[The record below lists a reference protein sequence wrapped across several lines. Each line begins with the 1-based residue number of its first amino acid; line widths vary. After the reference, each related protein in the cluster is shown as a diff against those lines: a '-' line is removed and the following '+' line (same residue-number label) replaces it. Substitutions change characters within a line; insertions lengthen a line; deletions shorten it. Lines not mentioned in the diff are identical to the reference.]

1 MPKAHLTTRT
11 GAKLTVEGSAEEVA
25 LIVRQIQG
33 DNSTPSGR
41 RRATR
46 QLRRPSAGQ
55 RATPTT
61 LILSLIED
69 GFFKKP
75 KDLPAVKAA
84 LEEKGHHYPVTTL
97 SPSLLRLV
105 RTRRVRR
112 IKQEKRWFY
121 TG

>member
-33 DNSTPSGR
+33 DNSTPPGR